1 MGWIDRWHL
10 PCHDRSWIYPCYP
23 SWRVKAGY
31 LYMVIPCNIDF
42 SNKTTDLII
51 SLGRKKAVSLIKKV
65 ISMSL
70 AEDGQGTICARFA
83 RFAQPYIYIYIAIIS
98 SHMCLVPQ
106 IRMQHSKQLYRMHAM
121 MPRQFVLNT
130 NKFRSGVNTMLLC
143 SASPGALSI
152 VHRFRR

>member
-83 RFAQPYIYIYIAIIS
+83 RFAQPYIYI
-98 SHMCLVPQ
+98 L
-106 IRMQHSKQLYRMHAM
+106 QLYPATCVLF
-121 MPRQFVLNT
+121 PRY
-130 NKFRSGVNTMLLC
+130 GC
-143 SASPGALSI
+143 STASSSTECM
-152 VHRFRR
+152 R